1 MASARGSIGRRRLG
15 IELRRLREGKSLTLE
30 DVGQQFGW
38 STSKVSRMERG
49 LVPVSPRDL
58 KDLIKHYDVKD
69 SEVIDAL
76 LGMTGGGRARDWW
89 HRYDDVI
96 PRQFSVYLGFETAA
110 SSIHTFESL
119 VVPGLLQTEKYARAL
134 VDAHGTSQTE
144 EEAARRVEA
153 RMYRQQLLTGDDA
166 PRLHAILDE
175 AVIRRMIGGRDVMH
189 EQLLHLSEA
198 ASRPNVVVQVI
209 PFAAGAHMAMEGG
222 FIVLRFAE
230 VDDGDVVS
238 VDQLTRSL
246 YLDDASE
253 VERYRDAWESV
264 LATAASPADS
274 KRMIKAAAEEMRS

>member
-1 MASARGSIGRRRLG
+1 
-15 IELRRLREGKSLTLE
+15 
-30 DVGQQFGW
+30 
-38 STSKVSRMERG
+38 
-49 LVPVSPRDL
+49 
-58 KDLIKHYDVKD
+58 
-69 SEVIDAL
+69 
-76 LGMTGGGRARDWW
+76 
-89 HRYDDVI
+89 
-96 PRQFSVYLGFETAA
+96 
-110 SSIHTFESL
+110 
-119 VVPGLLQTEKYARAL
+119 
-134 VDAHGTSQTE
+134 
-144 EEAARRVEA
+144 
-153 RMYRQQLLTGDDA
+153 MYRQQLLTGDDA